1 MERQLYRLNRAIAMC
16 GLASRRKADE
26 LIASGLVR
34 VNGKKVVDFNTMVD
48 LEQDKLVV
56 DGYKAEPL
64 VLDYIIMNK
73 PKGVVTT
80 CFDDQGRKIVLDL
93 LPPELRHLK
102 PVGRL
107 DTDSEGLLLLTND
120 GNLAKALTHP
130 SHDVP
135 KLYEVTV
142 KGKVLAEHI
151 ETLSSGVRLS
161 EGVTRAA
168 RVSKISANSF
178 ESTLRIEIFEGRNRQ
193 IRRMCA
199 KVGLPVTRLVRVA
212 IGGLQLK
219 HLEPGY
225 WRHLSDNELSSLYRQ
240 SSKQQ
245 TKK

>member
-1 MERQLYRLNRAIAMC
+1 
-16 GLASRRKADE
+16 
-26 LIASGLVR
+26 VR

-135 KLYEVTV
+135 KFT
-142 KGKVLAEHI
+142 KS
-151 ETLSSGVRLS
+151 LS
-161 EGVTRAA
+161 
-168 RVSKISANSF
+168 K
-178 ESTLRIEIFEGRNRQ
+178 
-193 IRRMCA
+193 A
-199 KVGLPVTRLVRVA
+199 KSLLNT
-212 IGGLQLK
+212 LK
-219 HLEPGY
+219 HSHQRAVVRRCYARGK
-225 WRHLSDNELSSLYRQ
+225 
-240 SSKQQ
+240 SKQISQ
-245 TKK
+245 IHLNQHSESRYLKGETGKTGACALRWDYR